1 MPISDPNE
9 TSLSLVLSAMPEV
22 QVYVTEMREVAIS
35 VIGLDDKM
43 ERVENATVYLP
54 LDYAEQVG
62 KHLLEIAAAA
72 K

>member
-1 MPISDPNE
+1 MPIRDPND
-9 TSLSLVLSAMPEV
+9 SALSLVLSAVPEV
-22 QVYVTEMREVAIS
+22 QVYVTDLREIAIS
-35 VIGLDDKM
+35 VIGVDSTM
-43 ERVENATVYLP
+43 ERVEHNIVHLP